1 MKKIIVALLLVS
13 LFSCGKK
20 EIQLP
25 QLNETI
31 IADVKDHSPI
41 FMFFEL
47 NGKDTLIDVNRSNSI
62 SSTNWLFNIDKRLP
76 LKLVIPEIQKLQ
88 AKKEKSAHKSET
100 AENYFTYM
108 DKEKKALVFLPLFD
122 VEYVFDK
129 ATLGLNTLY
138 FKADGKIFFNTQQLS
153 EQELEQYFDDIRIE
167 RESEIFIGY
176 DKNLSFENYLK
187 YRLKA
192 KKIVITKLGLSIDYT
207 KEFIY

>member
-1 MKKIIVALLLVS
+1 MKKIIVALLLIS
-13 LFSCGKK
+13 FFSCGKK

-31 IADVKDHSPI
+31 VADVKDHSPI
-41 FMFFEL
+41 FMFFET

-108 DKEKKALVFLPLFD
+108 DKKKKTLAFLPFTNLEFTLEKPIADKILF
-122 VEYVFDK
+122 FSK
-129 ATLGLNTLY
+129 N
-138 FKADGKIFFNTQQLS
+138 GKIFLNGIELS
-153 EQELEQYFDDIRIE
+153 ENLEEYLENLQVAQLYNLV
-167 RESEIFIGY
+167 IGF
-176 DKNLSFENYLK
+176 DKNTSFETFIRVNMMLQ
-187 YRLKA
+187 KA
-192 KKIVITKLGLSIDYT
+192 EIKRAFIKQ
-207 KEFIY
+207 FIY